1 MSESQSESQSRIES
15 HSQSKLESALLAQYF
30 HRYSHSYCYSHSQTH
45 SISLLHTYILRHI
58 LLLILL
64 STVYCLHLTEG
75 GTGRGLTLSKMTKI
89 LAGSKD
95 KDAVKYE
102 GIASKIRA
110 LCVTSH
116 TKSGG
121 RSYQPNGVLSANR
134 CVCVSVC
141 V

>member
-1 MSESQSESQSRIES
+1 MSESQSESQSHIES
-15 HSQSKLESALLAQYF
+15 QSQSKLESALLAQYF
-30 HRYSHSYCYSHSQTH
+30 HPYSD
-45 SISLLHTYILRHI
+45 SLSNSLYFSSPYLYPSPYPSAHP
-58 LLLILL
+58 
-64 STVYCLHLTEG
+64 TVYCLHLTEG

-102 GIASKIRA
+102 GIASKMRA

-134 CVCVSVC
+134 CVCV
-141 V
+141 